1 MSSEVFMTGS
11 EDICE
16 LQTDSIEDRV
26 ASPDWVEP
34 ESFDDGSISI
44 TEEEIEHAITA
55 SATHS
60 VIKTTQEEKHCE
72 DLEEALVIQMNTAH
86 NLALRLMNIAERWAD
101 EAATYPETMN
111 QLLSQ
116 AQKLMKIYQQGIE
129 TLSKVRRNGTQTVN
143 VQHIHLADDS
153 RAIVTG
159 LTGALPGVK
168 I

>member
-1 MSSEVFMTGS
+1 MAGS
-11 EDICE
+11 ADNCE
-16 LQTDSIEDRV
+16 LQEVSIEDRLS
-26 ASPDWVEP
+26 SPDWVEP
-34 ESFDDGSISI
+34 DSSDDGEISI
-44 TEEEIEHAITA
+44 TEEEIELLVKE
-55 SATHS
+55 SAANAQHS
-60 VIKTTQEEKHCE
+60 MIKAAQEERHCE
-72 DLEEALVIQMNTAH
+72 DLEQALIIQMNAAH

-129 TLSKVRRNGTQTVN
+129 TLSKIRRNGTQTVN

-159 LTGALPGVK
+159 LTGGIARG
-168 I
+168 